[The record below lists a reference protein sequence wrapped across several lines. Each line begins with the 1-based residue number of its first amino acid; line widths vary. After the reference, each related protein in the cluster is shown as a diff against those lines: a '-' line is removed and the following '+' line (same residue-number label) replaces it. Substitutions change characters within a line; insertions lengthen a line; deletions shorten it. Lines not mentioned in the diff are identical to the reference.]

1 MSDESSI
8 DAPEESSE
16 PSASMR
22 AADDE
27 ELVRA
32 LVDSAP
38 DGLILVDDEGTME
51 FANRAAESM
60 FGYDRGEL
68 VGRSV
73 EMLVPNS
80 LESIRRCHRIRF
92 GAASEARPI
101 SAGRDLMA
109 RCADGREIPVEI
121 GLSPVRV
128 GGQVRVIADI
138 RDVSRRHNAEAALR
152 GSEARFRATF
162 HDAPVAMLIG
172 DVTGDT
178 RVVIDANLAALELF
192 GRSREELVSRSAMDF
207 LHPDDA
213 EQGALL
219 VEALKSGRHKD
230 LSPRVRVIRPDG
242 DAVWVQLHLS
252 PLALGPERFLTI
264 VHLLDITAEKR
275 TEAIVARDAALHDA
289 VSRLRLASLRGQ
301 SRTEGLTMI
310 CHAATEVLEAE
321 AAAVYIR
328 LGSDTDDIAIEAAI
342 GLCEELA
349 TTVQELSAGGVVGNV
364 FRTGKTVSV
373 GHDDPQIVGHNQRT
387 AGRSAIDSIVLA
399 PLKGSEG
406 VVGLLV
412 VAHRPGAT
420 WLGAG
425 NLRGINRFARE
436 AVIAIEL
443 ATHRKVRRRLELL
456 DDRERIAQDMHDM
469 VISRLFATGMKLQ
482 AGLQAPDQQVV
493 RNRIEEAVEQI
504 DRAINEIRSTI
515 FGLQSSGNRG
525 HSVRDTVLEV
535 VGEHASGL
543 GFDPVVEFGGPVEEL
558 PDQVVDV
565 LTVVL
570 REALTNI
577 SKHASARNVAVAVS
591 VTDET
596 VTMTVEDDGVGFNPN
611 RYAAKGGA
619 GSGLGNMASRSERI
633 GGRLDIVSTEG
644 EGTIVAWS
652 GVLPGPNRR

>member
-1 MSDESSI
+1 MTDGSSF
-8 DAPEESSE
+8 DTPEASLE
-16 PSASMR
+16 PSASTNGTV
-22 AADDE
+22 AEDG
-27 ELVRA
+27 LIRA
-32 LVDSAP
+32 LVNSAP
-38 DGLILVDDEGTME
+38 DGLILVDDEGTIE

-73 EMLVPNS
+73 EMLVPDG
-80 LESIRRCHRIRF
+80 LESMHRSHRSRS
-92 GAASEARPI
+92 GVAPEARPMG
-101 SAGRDLMA
+101 AGRDLMA

-138 RDVSRRHNAEAALR
+138 RDISRRHTAEAALR
-152 GSEARFRATF
+152 ASEARFRATF

-172 DVTGDT
+172 EVTGDI
-178 RVVIDANLAALELF
+178 RVVIDANRAALELF

-213 EQGALL
+213 EQGALV

-230 LSPRVRVIRPDG
+230 ISSRVRVIRPDG
-242 DAVWVQLHLS
+242 NAVWVQLHLS

-264 VHLLDITAEKR
+264 VHLLDITAEIR
-275 TEAIVARDAALHDA
+275 SEAIVARDAALHDA
-289 VSRLRLASLRGQ
+289 VSRIRLASLRGL
-301 SRTEGLTMI
+301 SRTQGLTMI
-310 CHAATEVLEAE
+310 CHSATEVMDAE

-328 LGSDTDDIAIEAAI
+328 LGPDTDDLAIEAAI
-342 GLCEELA
+342 GVNDELA
-349 TTVQELSAGGVVGNV
+349 ATVQELGAGGVVGNV
-364 FRTGKTVSV
+364 FRSGQTVSV
-373 GHDDPQIVGHNQRT
+373 GRDDPRIVDHNERT
-387 AGRSAIDSIVLA
+387 AGHSPIDSIVLA

-406 VVGLLV
+406 IVGLLV
-412 VAHRPGAT
+412 VARRPSAT
-420 WLGAG
+420 WLGAED
-425 NLRGINRFARE
+425 LRGINRFARE

-443 ATHRKVRRRLELL
+443 ATYRQVRRRLELL

-482 AGLQAPDQQVV
+482 ASLQTPDQQLV

-515 FGLQSSGNRG
+515 FGLRSAGERG
-525 HSVRDTVLEV
+525 VRDAVLDV
-535 VGEHASGL
+535 VGEHAPGL
-543 GFDPVVEFGGPVEEL
+543 GFDPIVEFGGPVEEI
-558 PDQVVDV
+558 PDQVIDV

-570 REALTNI
+570 REALTNV
-577 SKHASARNVAVAVS
+577 SKHALARHVAVAVS

-596 VTMTVEDDGVGFNPN
+596 VTMTVEDDGVGFNLDL
-611 RYAAKGGA
+611 YAARGGA
-619 GSGLGNMASRSERI
+619 GSGLDNMAARSERI

-652 GVLPGPNRR
+652 GVLPGPTPR